1 MMEILNNFASIPC
14 FITFVLGAV
23 FMLAMIIIAAMGKV
37 EEPRNEAQE
46 PRNKVRFF
54 VTQEYGV
61 HCLKLWMGKPELN
74 EKKTWVSRS
83 DTVHFLCDDFYNGNR
98 NLFENYNLNPR
109 DFADMKEGEIREVFI
124 NLED

>member
-1 MMEILNNFASIPC
+1 MEILNNFASIYC

-74 EKKTWVSRS
+74 EKMRWVSRS